1 MPFGSNLELA
11 ASLAVAVSALRA
23 GIEVV
28 HRCKFDIWFKKGGL
42 RRDVCDGFANTTID
56 DNLLSI
62 GLHATNGD
70 GLGSIFREH
79 FASRFDSFDECPAHT
94 YQGYSWGKGWG
105 IWCTLDNSA
114 N

>member
-1 MPFGSNLELA
+1 MFSFWKKSQDPILVPFGSNLELA

-28 HRCKFDIWFKKGGL
+28 HRCKFDIWFKEGGL

-62 GLHATNGD
+62 GFQATNGY
-70 GLGSIFREH
+70 GLGSVFPEH
-79 FASRFDSFDECPAHT
+79 FVPR
-94 YQGYSWGKGWG
+94 
-105 IWCTLDNSA
+105 
-114 N
+114 